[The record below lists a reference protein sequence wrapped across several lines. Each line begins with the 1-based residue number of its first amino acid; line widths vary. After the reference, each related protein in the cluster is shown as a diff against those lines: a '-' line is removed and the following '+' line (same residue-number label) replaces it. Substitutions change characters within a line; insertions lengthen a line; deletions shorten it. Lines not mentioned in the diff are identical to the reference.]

1 MLIFSNNTK
10 QRKGVLPKG
19 LFRNW
24 GYLLTIYTGIP
35 GKEDILVGKSNG
47 SCLSVWEASVDMGG
61 VCGNAIIFLLCFS
74 LFS

>member
-24 GYLLTIYTGIP
+24 GTYLPFTQEYLEKRTFWLENQMVHAFLF
-35 GKEDILVGKSNG
+35 GKLQ
-47 SCLSVWEASVDMGG
+47 
-61 VCGNAIIFLLCFS
+61 
-74 LFS
+74 

>member
-35 GKEDILVGKSNG
+35 GKDEILAGKSNG
-47 SCLSVWEASVDMGG
+47 SCLSVWEASVHVVC
-61 VCGNAIIFLLCFS
+61 VCGNAIIFLLYFS

>member
-35 GKEDILVGKSNG
+35 GKEEILAGKSNG
-47 SCLSVWEASVDMGG
+47 SCLSVWEAS
-61 VCGNAIIFLLCFS
+61 
-74 LFS
+74 